1 MKNLIAIISGLI
13 FGIGLAASGMT
24 DTTKVQGFLDI
35 FGDWDGSLLF
45 VLGGALG
52 TTLLTFRILLKR
64 KAPLFAERFLLPIKT
79 TIDKPLVIGAMIFGV
94 GWALVGYCPGPA
106 FAALAYLQWQTLLFV
121 ATMLAGAFVARKWSN
136 RGI

>member
-1 MKNLIAIISGLI
+1 MKNLIAIISGLV

-24 DTTKVQGFLDI
+24 DTSKVQGFLDI

-45 VLGGALG
+45 VLVSALG
-52 TTLLTFRILLKR
+52 TTLLTFRLLLKR
-64 KAPLFAERFLLPIKT
+64 KAPLLAERFLLPIKT
-79 TIDKPLVIGAMIFGV
+79 TIDKPLMIGAMIFGV

-121 ATMLAGAFVARKWSN
+121 VTMVVGAYAGKRLSE
-136 RGI
+136 

>member
-1 MKNLIAIISGLI
+1 MKNIIAIVSGLI

-24 DTTKVQGFLDI
+24 DTSKVQGFLDI
-35 FGDWDGSLLF
+35 FGEWDASLIF

-52 TTLLTFRILLKR
+52 TTLITFHLLLKR
-64 KAPLFAERFLLPIKT
+64 KTPLIADKFLLPIKT
-79 TIDKPLVIGAMIFGV
+79 AIDKPLIIGAIVFGI

-121 ATMLAGAFVARKWSN
+121 ATMLIGAYIGRKVEI
-136 RGI
+136 RF